1 MVGFRKIAGRLRRA
15 SPGRSWG
22 RYRSGSRAAPPER
35 IIDVDLVPS
44 TTRHSRLLD
53 AEERLTRSM
62 APLWAFVVVAGLLVA
77 FFITRMNGI

>member
-1 MVGFRKIAGRLRRA
+1 MYGFRRVAGNLRRA

-22 RYRSGSRAAPPER
+22 RRRSGPRAAPPER

-44 TTRHSRLLD
+44 TTRHSRLLE
-53 AEERLTRSM
+53 AEERQLRSM

-77 FFITRMNGI
+77 FFITRINGV